1 MEISFIHTAD
11 LHLCNSFENLLL
23 SEKERVN
30 RRKELWETFDK
41 IIDFTIENESD
52 YLFISGDIICSRY
65 AKLKDFERISEKFKL
80 LNKTKVIL
88 TAGNND
94 PFKEESYYSITE
106 WPSNVYIIK
115 ETDKLEKIDF
125 IDDNLCIYGISLSEK
140 QEGHY
145 LNSKLDVDINKDKIN
160 ILVMHGGR
168 EEKGHPLYVD
178 YEKLKK
184 FDYCALGHEHNHTEI
199 EENIIYPG
207 TPEPLDFEEEG
218 KRGVVMGKVSK
229 DMIFKVFIP
238 LAKRKFVTKEV
249 NLQKDYTKEK
259 ILDIVKFLGD
269 VNSLSRDFYRVVFK
283 GELNHSIKIQE
294 IIDESQKYF
303 RYIEFKEDFEYNLEM
318 FQQEQDN
325 RNNIIGRYINEMTKK
340 RYEDLFE
347 QKSVLVG
354 LEELYREKV
363 ES

>member
-11 LHLCNSFENLLL
+11 LHLCNSFKDLLL
-23 SEKERVN
+23 SEKERVS

-52 YLFISGDIICSRY
+52 YLFISGDIICSQY

-80 LNKTKVIL
+80 LEKTKVIL
-88 TAGNND
+88 TVGNND
-94 PFKEESYYSITE
+94 SFKDESYFSITE
-106 WPSNVYIIK
+106 WPSNVYIFE
-115 ETDKLEKIDF
+115 ETDKLKKVEFK
-125 IDDNLCIYGISLSEK
+125 DDNLCIYGISSTQK
-140 QEGHY
+140 KDGQY
-145 LNSKLDVDINKDKIN
+145 LNSKIDVEIDEDKIN

-168 EEKGHPLYVD
+168 EEKKHPLYID

-184 FDYCALGHEHNHTEI
+184 FDYCALGSEHNHTEI
-199 EENIIYPG
+199 KENIIYPG
-207 TPEPLDFEEEG
+207 TPEPLNFNEEG
-218 KRGVVMGKVSK
+218 KRGVIMGKVSE
-229 DMIFKVFIP
+229 DMLFKVFIP
-238 LAKRKFVTKEV
+238 LAKRKFITKEV
-249 NLQKDYTKEK
+249 NLQKDYSKEK

-283 GELNHSIKIQE
+283 GELDHSIKIHE
-294 IIDESQKYF
+294 VIDESQKYF
-303 RYIEFKEDFEYNLEM
+303 RYIEFEEDFEYNLGM
-318 FQQEQDN
+318 FQQEKDN

-340 RYEDLFE
+340 RYEYLYE

-354 LEELYREKV
+354 LEELYTEKV